1 MRSRIM
7 VGLRKKDFKTVIK
20 YEANPFLASGLFS
33 TSASDSYKATKITT
47 EFTFFEVILYL
58 PLFYLSREMRSIA
71 TKKQQKSNQKQP
83 KILKTKATKWF
94 YTYRCFSRLVSIVLW
109 ISHKNSNENTNHYS
123 R

>member
-1 MRSRIM
+1 M

-20 YEANPFLASGLFS
+20 YVANPFLASGLFS

-58 PLFYLSREMRSIA
+58 PLFYLSREMRSKA

-83 KILKTKATKWF
+83 KNSKSKLLNGFILTD
-94 YTYRCFSRLVSIVLW
+94 VSAGW
-109 ISHKNSNENTNHYS
+109 
-123 R
+123 